1 MNKPLIPRFSACW
14 TNFFVISRS
23 ELTYSWRNCTW
34 PGAALS
40 TISSNEHDANVG
52 IYAGRISV
60 LAFGDEEIMSDHLDD
75 IMFRRGSC
83 EVELAI
89 WVS

>member
-14 TNFFVISRS
+14 TNFFVISLS
-23 ELTYSWRNCTW
+23 ELTYSCRNCTW

-52 IYAGRISV
+52 IYAGGISMHR
-60 LAFGDEEIMSDHLDD
+60 FG
-75 IMFRRGSC
+75 
-83 EVELAI
+83 
-89 WVS
+89 W